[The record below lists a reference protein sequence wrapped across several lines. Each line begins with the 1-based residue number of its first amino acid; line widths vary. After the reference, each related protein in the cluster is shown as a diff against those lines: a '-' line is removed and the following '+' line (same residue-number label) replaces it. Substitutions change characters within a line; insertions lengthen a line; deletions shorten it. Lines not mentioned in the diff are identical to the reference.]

1 MRGSASTLPCIELAI
16 TRGEIP
22 EDLQSAFTFAC
33 FTTEAYRS
41 FCFLRNSA
49 NSSIDS
55 PTGEAHGV
63 LVGEYADLLQKK
75 FPSSGP
81 IYIDVSTE
89 RRYSQAGCSRLKVMI
104 WQDGVRLSA
113 GDAPRKQGA
122 QFGINYCRDGLPPRS
137 LS

>member
-1 MRGSASTLPCIELAI
+1 VAAFSALGQVPTPARLEV
-16 TRGEIP
+16 
-22 EDLQSAFTFAC
+22 
-33 FTTEAYRS
+33 
-41 FCFLRNSA
+41 
-49 NSSIDS
+49 SSPKPLMIAAIDS

-75 FPSSGP
+75 FPCSGP
-81 IYIDVSTE
+81 FYNTASTE
-89 RRYSQAGCSRLKVMI
+89 RRYSQAGCSRLKVTI
-104 WQDGVRLSA
+104 WQDAVRLSA

>member
-1 MRGSASTLPCIELAI
+1 MLAAAFSALGQVQTPV
-16 TRGEIP
+16 R
-22 EDLQSAFTFAC
+22 LQVSNPKPLMTAA
-33 FTTEAYRS
+33 
-41 FCFLRNSA
+41 
-49 NSSIDS
+49 IDS

-75 FPSSGP
+75 FPGSGP

-89 RRYSQAGCSRLKVMI
+89 RRYSQAGCSRLKVTI
-104 WQDGVRLSA
+104 WQDGVRLST
-113 GDAPRKQGA
+113 GDAPRKQTA

>member
-1 MRGSASTLPCIELAI
+1 MLRASIFLGLVLVAAFSASGQVPTPPRLEV
-16 TRGEIP
+16 
-22 EDLQSAFTFAC
+22 
-33 FTTEAYRS
+33 
-41 FCFLRNSA
+41 
-49 NSSIDS
+49 SSPKPLMIAAIDS

-75 FPSSGP
+75 FPGSGP

-89 RRYSQAGCSRLKVMI
+89 RRYSQAGCSRLKVTI
-104 WQDGVRLSA
+104 WQDAVRLSA

-122 QFGINYCRDGLPPRS
+122 QFGINYCRDGLPPKS

>member
-1 MRGSASTLPCIELAI
+1 VLAAAFSALGQVPTPARLEV
-16 TRGEIP
+16 
-22 EDLQSAFTFAC
+22 
-33 FTTEAYRS
+33 
-41 FCFLRNSA
+41 
-49 NSSIDS
+49 SSPKPLMIAAIDS

-75 FPSSGP
+75 FPGSGP

-89 RRYSQAGCSRLKVMI
+89 RRYSQAGCSRLKVTI
-104 WQDGVRLSA
+104 WQDGVRLST